1 MKFRPPNL
9 LKQPRKLLTL
19 LLPLALFA
27 AGWYFGLPPRKG
39 AGPSA
44 AESSGEVWTCSM
56 HPQIRQPN
64 PGLCPICE
72 MDLIPLKNESGGG
85 LREVAVTPEA
95 SALLDL
101 KVSPVVRSPATA
113 RVSLFG
119 KVAHDERRLSTIT
132 SRVGGRIDRL
142 YVDFTGARVR
152 KNDHLAE
159 LYSPEILVAQREL
172 IEATKALRAGAHP
185 SSDAVDETRQRL
197 LAAARE
203 KLRLLQLS
211 ESQIDDIATQKAP
224 SDHITIRS
232 PQNGIVVV
240 KFVNEGQY
248 VKTGERL
255 FQVADLSHVWLELEA
270 YESDLPWVRYGQK
283 VTFEVEAL
291 PGEQFEGR
299 VAFIEPEINP
309 VTRVTK
315 VRLNVENKKLQL
327 KPGMFARARVQALV
341 AADGKVIDPGL
352 AGKWISPMHP
362 EIVKDAP
369 GKCDLCGMDLVP
381 AEELGFVAESN
392 DSADLPLLVPASAV
406 LRTGERAVVY
416 VRLPEMTDP
425 VFEGREIVIGP
436 QVGDHFMVRSGL
448 TAGELVVT
456 QGAFK
461 LDSEL
466 QIKAK
471 PSMMNPNAGL
481 EERPAHEAPADLA
494 GQWPPFLRA
503 LGRFQEHVRQGN
515 LPEAR
520 HALASMTNALQ
531 AVSQNTFQPETGK
544 LWREFSNRLLNA
556 IAAGGE
562 ELVNEPT
569 QTLAMLRRTT
579 EEAGRYL
586 GLPARPIVP
595 QPGEP
600 EVISSLK
607 ALFDSY
613 LPLSQALARDDP
625 KAAAQAATHFATS
638 AGQPALPEE
647 ANPMQQAS
655 QAIAATEDIDQQR
668 IHFQKISNLLIAL
681 IRQHALDQ
689 IGNAYVVHCPMAFDD
704 IGGDWLSSRP
714 EVLNPYFGDTML
726 RCGSI
731 TATLSLDLPT
741 TDSEGPDRTGRSQ
754 NDDN

>member
-1 MKFRPPNL
+1 MKFRPRTL
-9 LKQPRKLLTL
+9 LEQPRKLLTL

-27 AGWYFGLPPRKG
+27 AGWYFGLPPQKD

-44 AESSGEVWTCSM
+44 AASSGNVWTCSM

-72 MDLIPLKNESGGG
+72 MDLIPLKNEGGGG
-85 LREVAVTPEA
+85 LREVAVPPEA
-95 SALLDL
+95 AALLDL

-113 RVSLFG
+113 KVSLFG

-142 YVDFTGARVR
+142 YLDFTGARVR

-172 IEATKALRAGAHP
+172 IEATKALRPGSP
-185 SSDAVDETRQRL
+185 LSSDAVRETRQRL

-211 ESQIDDIATQKAP
+211 DSQIDGIATQKDP

-248 VKTGERL
+248 VNTGERL

-270 YESDLPWVRYGQK
+270 YESDLPWLRYGQK
-283 VTFEVEAL
+283 VSFTVEAL
-291 PGEQFEGR
+291 PGERFEGQ
-299 VAFIEPEINP
+299 VAFIDPEINP
-309 VTRVTK
+309 LTRVAK
-315 VRLNVENKKLQL
+315 VRLNVENKNLHL
-327 KPGMFARARVQALV
+327 KPGMFARARVQAV
-341 AADGKVIDPGL
+341 VTATGQVIDPGL

-381 AEELGFVAESN
+381 AEELGFVAEGQ
-392 DSADLPLLVPASAV
+392 DPGTLPLLVPASAV

-416 VRLPEMTDP
+416 VRLPEKTDP

-466 QIKAK
+466 QIKAR

-494 GQWPPFLRA
+494 GQWSPFLRA
-503 LGRFQEHVRQGN
+503 LGRFQEQVRQGN
-515 LPEAR
+515 LTEAHHELTAMSLTIR
-520 HALASMTNALQ
+520 
-531 AVSQNTFQPETGK
+531 AVNQGTFQPDTTK
-544 LWREFSNRLLNA
+544 LWREFANRLLNA

-586 GLPARPIVP
+586 GLPAHPIVRP
-595 QPGEP
+595 PGRP
-600 EVISSLK
+600 EVVAFLK
-607 ALFDSY
+607 GLFDSY
-613 LPLSQALARDDP
+613 LPLSEALARDDP
-625 KAAAQAATHFATS
+625 KAAAQAASHLATS
-638 AGQPALPEE
+638 ANQPGRPEE
-647 ANPMQQAS
+647 AVPLTQAA
-655 QAIAATEDIDQQR
+655 QALAATEDIDQQR

-689 IGNAYVVHCPMAFDD
+689 IGDAYVVHCPMAFDD

-726 RCGSI
+726 RCGSV

-741 TDSEGPDRTGRSQ
+741 TDSDEPAQPGRSG
-754 NDDN
+754 NEDN